1 MLQRSMPFL
10 ISVPILLAAPFAV
23 AQPAPPSAPEA
34 PSLDARLAA
43 VLDAPGG
50 LDARAVADR
59 ARAAST
65 AGLRA
70 DAEVARAAAKRVEVD
85 RAFVPRVGVTA
96 RYTRLSETDP
106 TVIDGLPIEVAIPG
120 PVPNQLAAGV
130 SLGLPVSDW
139 FLRLPVAQE
148 ASARGEVARR
158 AQAEVARRRAALE
171 AVLAYYQ
178 WARTRLVAV
187 VAEAGLEDA
196 RAHLTAAERL
206 ARAELA
212 SPADVKLAEAGVA
225 RASLGLDR
233 ARHGEALLAEQLR
246 RLLDL
251 PDGAPLA
258 IGEDLTVPPFAVGDA
273 PSGPEALSEA
283 LRARPESRALAAL
296 DAALAAE
303 RDVAGMGRLPRLD
316 VVANLSVSN
325 PSPRGLQ
332 NEDETVVVWDAS
344 AVLSWSLG
352 DLLGADTVDRDVA
365 ARERGVAADREALA
379 DGVALELEAARAA
392 IRDADSAATAS
403 AVELAAAEEAFRVRT
418 RLFALGKATSLELTD
433 AETAL
438 TSARLGVV
446 DARIARREG
455 EARLAHALGR

>member
-1 MLQRSMPFL
+1 
-10 ISVPILLAAPFAV
+10 
-23 AQPAPPSAPEA
+23 
-34 PSLDARLAA
+34 
-43 VLDAPGG
+43 
-50 LDARAVADR
+50 
-59 ARAAST
+59 
-65 AGLRA
+65 
-70 DAEVARAAAKRVEVD
+70 
-85 RAFVPRVGVTA
+85 
-96 RYTRLSETDP
+96 
-106 TVIDGLPIEVAIPG
+106 
-120 PVPNQLAAGV
+120 
-130 SLGLPVSDW
+130 
-139 FLRLPVAQE
+139 
-148 ASARGEVARR
+148 
-158 AQAEVARRRAALE
+158 
-171 AVLAYYQ
+171 
-178 WARTRLVAV
+178 
-187 VAEAGLEDA
+187 
-196 RAHLTAAERL
+196 
-206 ARAELA
+206 
-212 SPADVKLAEAGVA
+212 
-225 RASLGLDR
+225 
-233 ARHGEALLAEQLR
+233 
-246 RLLDL
+246 
-251 PDGAPLA
+251 
-258 IGEDLTVPPFAVGDA
+258 
-273 PSGPEALSEA
+273 EALSEA